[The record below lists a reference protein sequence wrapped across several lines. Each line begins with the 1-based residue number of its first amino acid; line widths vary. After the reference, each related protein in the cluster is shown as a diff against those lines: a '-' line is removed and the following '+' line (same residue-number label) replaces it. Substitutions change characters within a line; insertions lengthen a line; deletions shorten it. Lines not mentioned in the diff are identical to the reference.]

1 MDSSPQGHKIV
12 GHNLSTKQQQQ
23 QQQQGLFRIVES
35 KLLLLASI
43 YRAILQTSLSV
54 EIQEVFKT
62 APTISGC

>member
-12 GHNLSTKQQQQ
+12 GHNLLTKQQQ